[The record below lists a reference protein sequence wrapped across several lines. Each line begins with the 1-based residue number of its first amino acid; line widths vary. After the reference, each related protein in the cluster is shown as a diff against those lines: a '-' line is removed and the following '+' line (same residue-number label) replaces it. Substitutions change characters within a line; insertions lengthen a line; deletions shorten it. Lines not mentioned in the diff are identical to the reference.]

1 MNMALLHQEDDDL
14 ITGFLAAERQFLT
27 GGDVMSQESW
37 FVNKQR
43 LAEMREKM
51 ADDLVRMD
59 ANAKLELQDA
69 RDAAARASTRA
80 ERVEEQVRAAAVAR
94 AEEAKRVAQEAAEH
108 AAAKAEARA
117 ARIAAVKNG
126 VRTGFG
132 KVKAGA
138 SKVKNGA
145 ASLADHAM
153 HGDWAV
159 HSDNLHQT
167 AHGFEASAEAT
178 VKNAPRFKWHGPAL
192 ALAGVTYLAAFG
204 LLVGGVAV
212 GMVKLLK
219 ARNDAKATKAEIVS
233 EIRKEIS
240 KASKPGMKVT
250 MEGGDSDKLGK
261 LMVNGRPA
269 SQVREELEKLL
280 KSDKTMTPEEYA
292 RAVQTVHNGGH
303 QFLQK
308 LDALNQ
314 TAQTYQNTANLAT
327 GGIVGMYVVFGAL
340 AFVCWLGYRVYQF
353 LIRKLS

>member
-132 KVKAGA
+132 KVKAGV
-138 SKVKNGA
+138 SKVKSEA
-145 ASLADHAM
+145 ASLADHAL
-153 HGDWAV
+153 HGTG
-159 HSDNLHQT
+159 LHET
-167 AHGFEASAEAT
+167 AHGFESSAEAT
-178 VKNAPRFKWHGPAL
+178 VKNASRFKWHGPAL